1 MVPCFQASF
10 AEKSRLGQCLQG
22 FVGFLGRIFKKKMP
36 RAVRVWFWGVRSHVL
51 TRSKM
56 GSVHTCFPV

>member
-1 MVPCFQASF
+1 MVSCFQVSF

-22 FVGFLGRIFKKKMP
+22 FVGFLGRIFAEKMP
-36 RAVRVWFWGVRSHVL
+36 CAVRVWFRGVRSHVPTGL
-51 TRSKM
+51 KM